1 MNNLLLKSFISKK
14 FVLLFIFYL
23 VLGCFYISSY
33 YVNKE
38 YFDIFLATLTSD
50 KFTIIFL
57 LPSFLMIY
65 MYLFQYIDERSDI
78 ILRLENRKKYLLFHL
93 KCIMKITLF
102 FLVILLLIIGI
113 FCNII
118 PKSGYGMTLFTQ
130 YNVNV
135 WFLVFLS
142 VIRTFLTLITMALL
156 NLLTSIM
163 WNNQKYSLIFGICYI
178 ILIFITKGLYLP
190 NTWLSYLNLGF
201 HSFGILLSNDY
212 WEALISSLIYFFI
225 IISLLIVCNFHK
237 IKESKIGFAYRK

>member
-1 MNNLLLKSFISKK
+1 MNNLLLKNFISQK

-57 LPSFLMIY
+57 LPSFFMIY

-78 ILRLENRKKYLLFHL
+78 ILRLENRKKYLTFHL
-93 KCIMKITLF
+93 KCIMKTTLF

-113 FCNII
+113 FCNMI
-118 PKSGYGMTLFTQ
+118 PKSGNGTTLFTQ

-135 WFLVFLS
+135 WFLAFLTI
-142 VIRTFLTLITMALL
+142 IRIFLTLITLALI

-163 WNNQKYSLIFGICYI
+163 WNNQKYSLILGISYI
-178 ILIFITKGLYLP
+178 ILVFITKQFYLP
-190 NTWLSYLNLGF
+190 NSWLSYLNLGF
-201 HSFGILLSNDY
+201 HSFGILLSNNY

-225 IISLLIVCNFHK
+225 IISLLIICNFYK
-237 IKESKIGFAYRK
+237 IKKAKIGFAYKK